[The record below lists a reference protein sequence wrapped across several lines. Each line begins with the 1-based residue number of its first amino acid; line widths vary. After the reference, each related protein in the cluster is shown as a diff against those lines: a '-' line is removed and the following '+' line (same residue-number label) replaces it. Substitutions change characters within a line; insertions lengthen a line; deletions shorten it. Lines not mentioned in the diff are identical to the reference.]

1 MFTLFHDNDRQ
12 SNFKKKNRVQ
22 YKYIYIYSF
31 NVIAKDGIT

>member
-12 SNFKKKNRVQ
+12 SNFKKKTEYNTN
-22 YKYIYIYSF
+22 IYIYSF